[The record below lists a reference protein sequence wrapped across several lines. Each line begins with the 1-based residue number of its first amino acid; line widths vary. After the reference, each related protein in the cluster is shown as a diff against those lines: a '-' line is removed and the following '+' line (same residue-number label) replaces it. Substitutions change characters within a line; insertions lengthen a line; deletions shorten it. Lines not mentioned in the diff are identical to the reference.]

1 MPRCFAN
8 ESGRL
13 KKLFSM
19 GAALALFCTTTLAE
33 IRVVDDSGQTLVFN
47 VPARRIIS
55 LSPPITETLFEAG
68 AGERI
73 VATVKYADYPEAA
86 KKIPRVGDSAAL
98 DMERIV
104 SLKPDLI
111 VVWLHGN
118 AQKQLEKLRTLGIP
132 IFYSE
137 PRKLTDIPDSLIRL
151 GQLAGTEA
159 QARKAALDYSARLDK
174 LRERYSARP
183 PVTLFFQ
190 IWKKPLLTINGQ
202 QLISDVIRLC
212 GGRNI
217 FADSA
222 LLVPTID
229 IEAVVNADPEAIVTT
244 PMSSEDESG
253 SELELWFKFPSLRAT
268 ARNNLILIN
277 SKSIARH
284 SPSVL
289 DGAALLCDK
298 LEAVREKR
306 TP

>member
-1 MPRCFAN
+1 MAASYRNAT
-8 ESGRL
+8 SL
-13 KKLFSM
+13 KYLAPI
-19 GAALALFCTTTLAE
+19 GVALALLCTAALAQ
-33 IRVVDDSGQTLVFN
+33 IRVVDDSGQTLLLGA
-47 VPARRIIS
+47 PAQRIIS
-55 LSPPITETLFEAG
+55 LAPHITETLYAAG

-118 AQKQLEKLRTLGIP
+118 AQKQLDKLRTLGIP

-137 PRKLTDIPDSLIRL
+137 PRKLTDIADSLIRL
-151 GQLAGTEA
+151 GKLAGTEA
-159 QARKAALDYSARLDK
+159 QARKAALDYSARVDI

-190 IWKKPLLTINGQ
+190 IWKKPLLTINGE

-244 PMSSEDESG
+244 PMSSEEENG
-253 SELELWFKFPSLRAT
+253 SELELWRKLPSLRAT
-268 ARNNLILIN
+268 AHNNLILVN
-277 SKSIARH
+277 SKNISRH

-298 LEAVREKR
+298 LETVREKR
-306 TP
+306 KP